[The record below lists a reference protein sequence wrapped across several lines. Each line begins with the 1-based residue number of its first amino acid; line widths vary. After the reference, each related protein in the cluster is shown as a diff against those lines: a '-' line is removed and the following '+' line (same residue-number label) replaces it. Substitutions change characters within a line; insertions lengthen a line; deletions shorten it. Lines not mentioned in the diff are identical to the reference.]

1 MQDNQ
6 NQALS
11 TDSSRPT
18 TDQAHR
24 MITDLWGAMIALFG
38 VRWSSQFGETPDASG
53 QWRQTLSGISRQQVA
68 DALSDIRSSGRA
80 WPPTAPEFRA
90 MCLSAGKPKS
100 DPLEVAW
107 SEFNRWQRTGSRD
120 YSHVSPA
127 LYHTINKNLD
137 MYVYQQQS
145 RQEVCLK
152 MFEMA
157 YKATLFQIECGEEL
171 RKPPAP
177 ETLIESKPVLT
188 PKTDE
193 QIAKG
198 SEIIGSLLAMFDD
211 KPEDKQ
217 LTQDEINDLQRLE
230 KLNGKRN

>member
-1 MQDNQ
+1 
-6 NQALS
+6 
-11 TDSSRPT
+11 
-18 TDQAHR
+18 
-24 MITDLWGAMIALFG
+24 
-38 VRWSSQFGETPDASG
+38 
-53 QWRQTLSGISRQQVA
+53 
-68 DALSDIRSSGRA
+68 
-80 WPPTAPEFRA
+80 
-90 MCLSAGKPKS
+90 
-100 DPLEVAW
+100 
-107 SEFNRWQRTGSRD
+107 
-120 YSHVSPA
+120 
-127 LYHTINKNLD
+127 
-137 MYVYQQQS
+137 
-145 RQEVCLK
+145 

-211 KPEDKQ
+211 KPEEKQ

-230 KLNGKRN
+230 RIKNGNS